1 MKRKLYLTALVMCM
15 ALAVNGCGSD
25 KETTSTESESTATE
39 QQAEDSAEEEE
50 VQEPYTDS
58 TGATRLV
65 SVDNVEKY
73 VTIADY
79 KGITLDNSVP
89 EVTDEDIENRI
100 AENLKDNSV
109 EVTDENAVIQNGDT
123 ATINFVGTKDGEA
136 FEGGTGNNYDLVIGS
151 GTMIPGFE
159 EGIVGMQRIPITRQ
173 LMNIRL
179 LFAHS
184 WSRKHRIRP
193 TAVCAALHG
202 ILFTPILRLWNIQ
215 RKT

>member
-1 MKRKLYLTALVMCM
+1 MKRKVYLAALVMCM
-15 ALAVNGCGSD
+15 ALTVNGCGSD

-159 EGIVGMQRIPITRQ
+159 EGIVGMKKGET
-173 LMNIRL
+173 
-179 LFAHS
+179 
-184 WSRKHRIRP
+184 KD
-193 TAVCAALHG
+193 V
-202 ILFTPILRLWNIQ
+202 
-215 RKT
+215 

>member
-1 MKRKLYLTALVMCM
+1 M

-89 EVTDEDIENRI
+89 VSYTHLDVYKRQGH
-100 AENLKDNSV
+100 AER
-109 EVTDENAVIQNGDT
+109 
-123 ATINFVGTKDGEA
+123 
-136 FEGGTGNNYDLVIGS
+136 GS
-151 GTMIPGFE
+151 GERVLG
-159 EGIVGMQRIPITRQ
+159 
-173 LMNIRL
+173 
-179 LFAHS
+179 
-184 WSRKHRIRP
+184 
-193 TAVCAALHG
+193 
-202 ILFTPILRLWNIQ
+202 
-215 RKT
+215 

>member
-1 MKRKLYLTALVMCM
+1 MCM
-15 ALAVNGCGSD
+15 ALAVNGCGSE

-58 TGATRLV
+58 TGATRQV

-109 EVTDENAVIQNGDT
+109 EVTDENAAKYTFLFISYSLQ
-123 ATINFVGTKDGEA
+123 
-136 FEGGTGNNYDLVIGS
+136 
-151 GTMIPGFE
+151 
-159 EGIVGMQRIPITRQ
+159 
-173 LMNIRL
+173 L
-179 LFAHS
+179 LFYKIITFSIKKKAH
-184 WSRKHRIRP
+184 
-193 TAVCAALHG
+193 
-202 ILFTPILRLWNIQ
+202 
-215 RKT
+215 

>member
-1 MKRKLYLTALVMCM
+1 MKRKVYLAALVMCM

-50 VQEPYTDS
+50 VQKPYTDS

-159 EGIVGMQRIPITRQ
+159 EGIVGMKKGETKDVPVTFPESYRNSELAGQDAVFQITVQ
-173 LMNIRL
+173 S
-179 LFAHS
+179 F
-184 WSRKHRIRP
+184 KRP
-193 TAVCAALHG
+193 PELTDDWV
-202 ILFTPILRLWNIQ
+202 
-215 RKT
+215 

>member
-1 MKRKLYLTALVMCM
+1 MKRKVYLAALVMCM

-89 EVTDEDIENRI
+89 
-100 AENLKDNSV
+100 
-109 EVTDENAVIQNGDT
+109 
-123 ATINFVGTKDGEA
+123 
-136 FEGGTGNNYDLVIGS
+136 
-151 GTMIPGFE
+151 
-159 EGIVGMQRIPITRQ
+159 
-173 LMNIRL
+173 
-179 LFAHS
+179 
-184 WSRKHRIRP
+184 
-193 TAVCAALHG
+193 
-202 ILFTPILRLWNIQ
+202 
-215 RKT
+215 

>member
-1 MKRKLYLTALVMCM
+1 MCM

-123 ATINFVGTKDGEA
+123 VNPCGAVILISFPGRASELTMNDT
-136 FEGGTGNNYDLVIGS
+136 DLLVPLIISNG
-151 GTMIPGFE
+151 
-159 EGIVGMQRIPITRQ
+159 R
-173 LMNIRL
+173 
-179 LFAHS
+179 
-184 WSRKHRIRP
+184 
-193 TAVCAALHG
+193 
-202 ILFTPILRLWNIQ
+202 
-215 RKT
+215 

>member
-89 EVTDEDIENRI
+89 EVTD
-100 AENLKDNSV
+100 
-109 EVTDENAVIQNGDT
+109 
-123 ATINFVGTKDGEA
+123 
-136 FEGGTGNNYDLVIGS
+136 
-151 GTMIPGFE
+151 
-159 EGIVGMQRIPITRQ
+159 
-173 LMNIRL
+173 
-179 LFAHS
+179 
-184 WSRKHRIRP
+184 
-193 TAVCAALHG
+193 
-202 ILFTPILRLWNIQ
+202 
-215 RKT
+215 